1 MFSIKGA
8 SGRFASYSQVREART
23 LLSDAMLL
31 VLMVFCNF
39 SSVCAI
45 VSVWHDLGCCLDMN
59 CVEYSEDQWRDL
71 LISPKRVSLA

>member
-1 MFSIKGA
+1 
-8 SGRFASYSQVREART
+8 
-23 LLSDAMLL
+23 
-31 VLMVFCNF
+31 
-39 SSVCAI
+39 